1 MALPDINLDDRNFQ
15 DIVDQAKRLI
25 PRYTPEWTDHNTS
38 DPGIAMIELFAWMTE
53 MVLYRMNRVPD
64 KVLIRLLEL
73 IGAKLESPRAAQS
86 RITFYLSAAQ
96 SDDITVPE
104 GTEVATVRTETSEA
118 ITFSAEQSLTIHPPR
133 PLGAFSNSDNRWVNH
148 DLRSLELERGK
159 LIMFGSPPTPG
170 DAFYI
175 ALEDDHSD
183 HVISVDVQV
192 DIAGGAGVD
201 PTRPPLEWQVWQGN
215 VARWVA
221 CEVEFDG
228 TGGFN
233 TAGEV
238 ILHLPRMVPGAFQSL
253 SAHWLRVQL
262 TVPDAQS
269 GSYKVSP
276 QLERLR
282 LESRGGTVTARHA
295 VTVRDE
301 YLGDSDGTP
310 GQQFNLSRS
319 PVLATDERDHLI
331 VEEPGLPPAIWRE
344 VPDFADSEDG
354 DTHYT
359 LDNLDGTI
367 TLGPTLPQTNG
378 QVYAFSRIPAKG
390 STLRFSRYQ
399 HGGGV
404 LGNVPRGALSVLKG
418 TIPFVARA
426 INRVAATGGAN
437 AQDLEDAKRQAPAL
451 LRARNR
457 AVTTDD
463 FEYLAGRVNGVAR
476 VKTLSPGEQPGR
488 PGDPKPGQVTLL
500 VIPSVQLMRGRI
512 APDALTLP
520 ADLRASVFAML
531 NDKRLI
537 GTGLE
542 VRSPQ
547 YIWVS
552 VQTKLR
558 LTDRANDPSIALETR
573 AHAEAVLYQYLNPYV
588 GGPRGTGWAFGRDLH
603 TSELYALLQ
612 SVPGVEFVEEVL
624 VGLSA
629 PGSSLPP
636 TPAPARLT
644 LARDAVIV
652 SDAHRV
658 TIL

>member
-25 PRYTPEWTDHNTS
+25 PRYTPEWTDHNAS

-73 IGAKLESPRAAQS
+73 IGAKLEPPRAAQS

-96 SDDITVPE
+96 PDDVIIPE

-118 ITFSAEQSLTIHPPR
+118 ITFSAEQSLSVHPPR
-133 PLGAFSNSDNRWVNH
+133 PLGAFSNSDQRWVNH
-148 DLRSLELERGK
+148 DLRQLELERSK

-183 HVISVDVQV
+183 HVLSLDVQV

-238 ILHLPRMVPGAFQSL
+238 ILHLPRMVAGAFQSL
-253 SAHWLRVQL
+253 SAYWLRVQL
-262 TVPDAQS
+262 TVPDASS

-301 YLGDSDGTP
+301 YLGESDGTP
-310 GQQFNLSRS
+310 GQQFILSRS

-354 DTHYT
+354 DTHYS

-390 STLRFSRYQ
+390 SALRFSRYQ

-404 LGNVPRGALSVLKG
+404 IGNVPRGALSVLKG

-476 VKTLSPGEQPGR
+476 VKTLGPGEQPGR

-500 VIPSVQLMRGRI
+500 VIPAVQQMRGRI

-520 ADLRASVFAML
+520 ADLRAAVFAML

-573 AHAEAVLYQYLNPYV
+573 AHAEAALYAYLNPYV

-603 TSELYALLQ
+603 TAELYALLQ
-612 SVPGVEFVEEVL
+612 GVPGVEFVEEVL
-624 VGLSA
+624 VGLST
-629 PGSSLPP
+629 PGSSVPP